1 MMNFSIS
8 LEQRQDLVLL
18 ELYGEFDMVAAPTF
32 CEIVTAQLGQGIA
45 RFVVDLNNLEY
56 IDSRGIHAL
65 ISMLG
70 AAQQHRG
77 DISLV
82 IGNERI
88 ARILALAGVDQ
99 VFTSYDDR
107 RVALAANAAR

>member
-1 MMNFSIS
+1 MMNFSLA
-8 LEQRQDLVLL
+8 LEQRQDLVVL
-18 ELYGEFDMVAAPTF
+18 ELYGEFDMMAAPVF
-32 CEIVTAQLGQGIA
+32 CQVVDAQLRRGVS
-45 RFVVDLNNLEY
+45 RFVLDLKKLEY

-65 ISMLG
+65 ISTLG
-70 AAQQHRG
+70 AVQHQRG

-88 ARILALAGVDQ
+88 ARILALAGIDQ

>member
-8 LEQRQDLVLL
+8 SERRQDLAIL
-18 ELYGEFDMVAAPTF
+18 ELHGEFDMMAAPTF
-32 CEIVTAQLGQGIA
+32 CDVVTAHLREGVTH
-45 RFVVDLNNLEY
+45 FVVDLRHLEY

-65 ISMLG
+65 MSMLG
-70 AAQQHRG
+70 SAQQQRG

-99 VFTSYDDR
+99 IFHSYDDTD
-107 RVALAANAAR
+107 VALAAVGGR